1 MKEERKGRRR
11 ERKKKSPPTPPTPPS
26 RLVAAGN
33 PFQNFFSFSC
43 NGWQLALNHHQNIA
57 AAAQKLKF
65 FKSNLNFISKK
76 NSCFFCVCVP

>member
-33 PFQNFFSFSC
+33 PFQNFFLS
-43 NGWQLALNHHQNIA
+43 A
-57 AAAQKLKF
+57 ATAGRWLHIIIKTL
-65 FKSNLNFISKK
+65 LLLHK
-76 NSCFFCVCVP
+76 N

>member
-1 MKEERKGRRR
+1 
-11 ERKKKSPPTPPTPPS
+11 
-26 RLVAAGN
+26 VA
-33 PFQNFFSFSC
+33 SY
-43 NGWQLALNHHQNIA
+43 HHQNIA